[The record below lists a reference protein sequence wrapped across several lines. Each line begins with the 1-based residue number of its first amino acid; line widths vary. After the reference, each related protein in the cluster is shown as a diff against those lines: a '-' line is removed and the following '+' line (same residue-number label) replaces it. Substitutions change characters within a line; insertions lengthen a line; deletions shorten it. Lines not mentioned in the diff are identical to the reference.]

1 MAFPCEPVSYTK
13 WSHPK
18 SRLKRYFEPANGRTV
33 ASPEALAM
41 FKDKNKR
48 LKAETAADKNPS

>member
-1 MAFPCEPVSYTK
+1 M
-13 WSHPK
+13 
-18 SRLKRYFEPANGRTV
+18 KRYFEPANGRTV

-48 LKAETAADKNPS
+48 LKAETVADKNPS